1 MMNIDAQTVKKV
13 ATLSS
18 LALSDEEVQQY
29 QGELS
34 KVLNFVELLNNLPL
48 GDIDLT
54 RPADLVASP
63 VTPTISAKDKTPFR
77 ADVAEMPL
85 SRDALMSNAPE
96 TEDGAY
102 VVPNI
107 L

>member
-1 MMNIDAQTVKKV
+1 MMNIDAETVKKV
-13 ATLSS
+13 AILSS
-18 LALSDEEVQQY
+18 LALTDDEVQQY

-34 KVLNFVELLNNLPL
+34 KVLDFVELLNNLPL
-48 GDIDLT
+48 DDIDVT
-54 RPADLVASP
+54 SPADQVASP
-63 VTPTISAKDKTPFR
+63 VTPTISASDKTPFR
-77 ADVAEMPL
+77 QDFAEMTL
-85 SRDALMSNAPE
+85 SREALMSNAPE

>member
-1 MMNIDAQTVKKV
+1 MNIDAQTVKKV

-18 LALSDEEVQQY
+18 LALTEDEVQQY

-48 GDIDLT
+48 GDIDVT
-54 RPADLVASP
+54 RPADVVASP
-63 VTPTISAKDKTPFR
+63 VTPTISAHDKTPFR
-77 ADVAEMPL
+77 PDVAEMPL
-85 SRDALMSNAPE
+85 SREALMSNAPE